1 MMKKSRY
8 GKHSFLTFGYM
19 RSEKM
24 TSIRKRCGISRFKDQ
39 KAEKEFVRAYK
50 DVFASFPRPTTIYD
64 VKTSFGTVR
73 VYYYVNELSKMN
85 VPLLLLHGRYTSS
98 LMWKENLPAFMEKY
112 PVYMIDIIG
121 EPGLSVQ
128 TRPFVKSLDQ
138 AVWLEEMLVKLNL
151 EKISLI
157 GASMG
162 GWAAVNYIRYF
173 PGRVKSLTLLDPV
186 FVFTPISLTTV
197 RQFLLFPLTKEK
209 MLPFLLNEKKVPL
222 VDAMGRTVKI
232 GMWKFLYRSPIPF
245 RIKIRELKEIRCPV
259 LTIMAGR
266 SPLHDSEKA
275 VALGRKVVRR
285 IEIENWK
292 HASHALTFELSD
304 AVNRRILAFLEKN
317 G

>member
-1 MMKKSRY
+1 
-8 GKHSFLTFGYM
+8 
-19 RSEKM
+19 M
-24 TSIRKRCGISRFKDQ
+24 TSRRKQCGVSRFKDE
-39 KAEKEFVRAYK
+39 KARKDFVKAYRE
-50 DVFASFPRPTTIYD
+50 VFASFPEPRTIYD
-64 VKTSFGTVR
+64 VKTSFGIVR
-73 VYYYVNELSKMN
+73 VYYYENERTRMK

-98 LMWKENLPAFMEKY
+98 LMWKDNLPALISKY

-121 EPGLSVQ
+121 EPGLSIQ
-128 TRPFVKSLDQ
+128 TRPFVRSWDQ
-138 AVWLEEMLVKLNL
+138 AVWLEEMLVKLKL
-151 EKISLI
+151 EKISLV

-162 GWAAVNYIRYF
+162 GWAAVNYLRYF
-173 PGRVKSLTLLDPV
+173 KGRVKNLILLDPV
-186 FVFTPISLTTV
+186 FVFSPISPRTV
-197 RQFLLFPLTKEK
+197 WQFLLFQLTREK
-209 MLPFLLNEKKVPL
+209 MLPFLLNEKNVPL
-222 VDAMGRTVKI
+222 VDAMGKTVKI

-275 VALGRKVVRR
+275 VSFGKGAVRN

-304 AVNRRILAFLEKN
+304 AVNRRMLSFLEKN

>member
-1 MMKKSRY
+1 
-8 GKHSFLTFGYM
+8 
-19 RSEKM
+19 M
-24 TSIRKRCGISRFKDQ
+24 TSRRKQCGLSRFKDE
-39 KAEKEFVRAYK
+39 KARKDFVKAYRE
-50 DVFASFPRPTTIYD
+50 VFASFPEPRTVYD
-64 VKTSFGTVR
+64 VKTSFGIVR
-73 VYYYVNELSKMN
+73 VYYYENERTRMK

-98 LMWKENLPAFMEKY
+98 LMWKDNLPALIRKY

-121 EPGLSVQ
+121 EPGLSIQ
-128 TRPFVKSLDQ
+128 TRPFVRSWDQ
-138 AVWLEEMLVKLNL
+138 AVWLEEMLVKLKL
-151 EKISLI
+151 EKISLV

-162 GWAAVNYIRYF
+162 GWAAVNYLRYF
-173 PGRVKSLTLLDPV
+173 KGRVKNLILLDPV
-186 FVFTPISLTTV
+186 FVFSPISPRTV
-197 RQFLLFPLTKEK
+197 WQFLLFQLTREK

-222 VDAMGRTVKI
+222 VDAMGKTVKI

-266 SPLHDSEKA
+266 SSLHDSEKA
-275 VALGRKVVRR
+275 VFFGKGVVRN

-304 AVNRRILAFLEKN
+304 TVNRRMLSFLEKN

>member
-1 MMKKSRY
+1 
-8 GKHSFLTFGYM
+8 
-19 RSEKM
+19 M
-24 TSIRKRCGISRFKDQ
+24 TSRRKQCGVSRFKGG
-39 KAEKEFVRAYK
+39 KARKDFVEAYRE
-50 DVFASFPRPTTIYD
+50 VFASFPEPRTVYD
-64 VKTSFGTVR
+64 VKTSFGIVR
-73 VYYYVNELSKMN
+73 VYYYEKECTRMK

-98 LMWKENLPAFMEKY
+98 LMWKDNLPALISKY

-121 EPGLSVQ
+121 EPGLSIQ
-128 TRPFVKSLDQ
+128 TRPFVRSWDQ
-138 AVWLEEMLVKLNL
+138 AVWLEEMLVKLKL
-151 EKISLI
+151 EKFSLV

-162 GWAAVNYIRYF
+162 GWAAVNYLRYF
-173 PGRVKSLTLLDPV
+173 KGRVKSLILLDPV
-186 FVFTPISLTTV
+186 FVFSPISPRTV
-197 RQFLLFPLTKEK
+197 WQFLLFQLTREK

-222 VDAMGRTVKI
+222 VDAMGKTVKI

-245 RIKIRELKEIRCPV
+245 RIKIRELKDIRCPV

-275 VALGRKVVRR
+275 VSFGKKVVRN

-304 AVNRRILAFLEKN
+304 AVNRRMLSFLDKN

>member
-1 MMKKSRY
+1 
-8 GKHSFLTFGYM
+8 
-19 RSEKM
+19 M
-24 TSIRKRCGISRFKDQ
+24 TSRRKQCGVSRFKDE
-39 KAEKEFVRAYK
+39 KARKDFVKAYRE
-50 DVFASFPRPTTIYD
+50 VFASFPEPRTIYD
-64 VKTSFGTVR
+64 VKTSFGIVR
-73 VYYYVNELSKMN
+73 VYYYENERTRMK

-98 LMWKENLPAFMEKY
+98 LMWKDNLPALISKY

-121 EPGLSVQ
+121 EPGLSIQ
-128 TRPFVKSLDQ
+128 TRPFVRSWDQ
-138 AVWLEEMLVKLNL
+138 AVWLEEMLVKLKL
-151 EKISLI
+151 EKISLV

-162 GWAAVNYIRYF
+162 GWAAVNYLRYF
-173 PGRVKSLTLLDPV
+173 KGRVKNLILLDPV
-186 FVFTPISLTTV
+186 FVFSPISPRTV
-197 RQFLLFPLTKEK
+197 WQFLLFQLTREK

-222 VDAMGRTVKI
+222 VDAMGKTVKI
-232 GMWKFLYRSPIPF
+232 GMWKFFYRSPIPF

-275 VALGRKVVRR
+275 VSFGKGAVRN

-304 AVNRRILAFLEKN
+304 AVNRRMLSFLEKN